1 MSKVYKIAFELAGK
15 LESSFSSS
23 FTQALHSMQQL
34 ENRAR
39 EIGNIRISGNTFE
52 QIRDSARESANELR
66 DVERAL
72 QAIRGIRLT
81 DQMGPLRDDL
91 RQSTQAVQELERR
104 LRELEQRRG
113 PRLDPL
119 PDDLDE
125 SSDQVDILGGKFSK
139 MAVAVTAS
147 MAAVSGAIVGAFA
160 AVSASDEYVKSMN
173 KMQMA
178 TGSSVEQMGELKEVA
193 TNLYNMNLGE
203 NWDDLSKSLSA
214 VKSVT
219 KLSGTELENTTR
231 NALLMRDVFEFDV
244 KESVKAADT
253 MMKNFGITSDEAY
266 SLLAQGAQNGLDKS
280 GELLDT
286 ANEYSTY
293 FSKLGFSAND
303 MFNIFS
309 SGLEAGAFNL
319 DKIGDGIKEFGIR
332 TKDGSKTS
340 LDAYKAIGLNGAE
353 MTKQFA
359 TGGKVAQEAFLKTVK
374 AINEVKDPAERNAA
388 SVALFGTQAEDLE
401 ERVIKA
407 YGNIKKT
414 FDMTKGSMDDMAKIK
429 YNSLGEF
436 FTGVGR
442 RIETGLITPLSG
454 KLLPVLQDTMEWVET
469 TAPVWKENL
478 VVMGKE
484 VAGFVQGLN
493 LREFAEP
500 VIEFAKEVGPKY
512 LGFMKSIYDATK
524 ATLPIIGGL
533 AGIIG
538 NTAKSVIKFM
548 APVSA
553 YISGQLY
560 PILQSGFQFLAND
573 VFPAISAAIQRFS
586 PQIQAI
592 VSGLGRAFTA
602 VWSTIKPV
610 LDGLFAAF
618 QVGFPVIQQVVM
630 SSISTISGVVSGL
643 LTTLSGVIDF
653 VTGTFTGDWGLAW
666 TGVKNVFTGIFDT
679 LGSALAAPINVGID
693 LINAAIRGIN
703 SVKIDVPDWVPG
715 YGGES
720 FSFNIAQIPKVGGY
734 AEGGIVSRPEL
745 AWIGEGGDK
754 EVIVPINNSQRS
766 LDLWTTAGR
775 MLGVGGAP
783 AGGGTVTIGDFI
795 FAPNVHIYGNADER
809 TVKQA
814 VNASKDDFE
823 QQFMAYKR
831 QVERVSLKR

>member
-23 FTQALHSMQQL
+23 FTQALHNMQQL

-113 PRLDPL
+113 PSLDPL
-119 PDDLDE
+119 PDQAEQSQNAIDSL
-125 SSDQVDILGGKFSK
+125 IGKFAK
-139 MAVAVTAS
+139 MATVVASVGTAV
-147 MAAVSGAIVGAFA
+147 AGAFK
-160 AVSASDEYVKSMN
+160 VMSASDEYVKSMN

-178 TGSSVEQMGELKEVA
+178 TGVSVEQMGEMKEIA
-193 TNLYNMNLGE
+193 TKLYSQNLGE
-203 NWDDLSKSLSA
+203 NWDDLSKA
-214 VKSVT
+214 MHTVRNT
-219 KLSGTELENTTR
+219 TQLSGEALEEATR
-231 NALLMRDVFEFDV
+231 NAILMRDVFEYDV
-244 KESVKAADT
+244 AQSIKAADT
-253 MMKNFGITSDEAY
+253 MYKNFGTTSEEAY
-266 SLLAQGAQNGLDKS
+266 NLLAQGAQNGLDKS
-280 GELLDT
+280 DELLDT
-286 ANEYSTY
+286 ANEYSPY
-293 FSKLGFSAND
+293 FKSLGFNAEQ
-303 MFNIFS
+303 MFDTFAAGI
-309 SGLEAGAFNL
+309 GAGAFNL
-319 DKIGDGIKEFGIR
+319 DKVGDAVKEFNIR
-332 TKDGSKTS
+332 AKDGSKGS
-340 LDAYKAIGLNGAE
+340 I
-353 MTKQFA
+353 
-359 TGGKVAQEAFLKTVK
+359 EAFQALGMNADKMAQTFARGGPEAQAAFREVVQAISAIQDPVK
-374 AINEVKDPAERNAA
+374 RNTIG
-388 SVALFGTQAEDLE
+388 VQLMGTQFEDLE
-401 ERVIKA
+401 AGVIATMGTAEKKFDKT
-407 YGNIKKT
+407 KKT
-414 FDMTKGSMDDMAKIK
+414 MDEMSKIK
-429 YNSLGEF
+429 YNSLSEF
-436 FTGVGR
+436 FAGVGR

-454 KLLPVLQDTMEWVET
+454 KLLPVLQDTMEWAEKM
-469 TAPVWKENL
+469 APVWKENL
-478 VVMGKE
+478 ITMGKE

-548 APVSA
+548 APVAA

-586 PQIQAI
+586 PQIQAV

-602 VWSTIKPV
+602 VWVTIKPV

-618 QVGFPVIQQVVM
+618 QVGFPVIKQVVM
-630 SSISTISGVVSGL
+630 GTINTISGVVSGL

-679 LGSALAAPINVGID
+679 LGAALATPINVGID
-693 LINAAIRGIN
+693 LINAAIKGIN

-745 AWIGEGGDK
+745 AWIGEGG
-754 EVIVPINNSQRS
+754 
-766 LDLWTTAGR
+766 
-775 MLGVGGAP
+775 
-783 AGGGTVTIGDFI
+783 
-795 FAPNVHIYGNADER
+795 
-809 TVKQA
+809 
-814 VNASKDDFE
+814 
-823 QQFMAYKR
+823 
-831 QVERVSLKR
+831 